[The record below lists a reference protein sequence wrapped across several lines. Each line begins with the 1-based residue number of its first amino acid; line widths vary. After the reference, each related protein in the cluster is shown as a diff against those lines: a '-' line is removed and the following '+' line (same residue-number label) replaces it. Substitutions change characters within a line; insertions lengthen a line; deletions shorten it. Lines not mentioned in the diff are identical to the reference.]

1 MNRLTDVVKSLI
13 IINVIIF
20 VGTMGIPQHYKELGV
35 LHYFQSNGFQPFQ
48 LITSMFMHADFMHL
62 LFNMFSLFFLGPY
75 VENTLGPKRF
85 LTLYLM
91 AGFGA
96 SLLHMGINAWQFQ
109 DAIAG
114 FTPAFVEELKSATVS
129 NGRIN
134 FSDSAVIPNSSRIAE
149 AYSYLNNRVLG
160 ASGCVYGVVIAFATM
175 FPNLKLM
182 VFPLPVPV
190 AAKYLGVGLIAIGL
204 YSGFGGANDG
214 IAHFAHVGGALVG
227 FLLVMYWKMNN
238 LR

>member
-1 MNRLTDVVKSLI
+1 MNNLTDVVKSLI

-20 VGTMGIPQHYKELGV
+20 LGTSFIPFEYKAMGM
-35 LHYFQSNGFQPFQ
+35 LHFFKSPYFQPFQ
-48 LITSMFMHADFMHL
+48 VISSMFLHADFMHL

-85 LTLYLM
+85 LTLYLL

-96 SLLHMGINAWQFQ
+96 SALHVG
-109 DAIAG
+109 
-114 FTPAFVEELKSATVS
+114 
-129 NGRIN
+129 
-134 FSDSAVIPNSSRIAE
+134 
-149 AYSYLNNRVLG
+149 YSYYMYTQGVSPGPVLG
-160 ASGCVYGVVIAFATM
+160 ASGCVYGVMIAFATM

-182 VFPLPVPV
+182 VFPIPVPV

-214 IAHFAHVGGALVG
+214 IAHFAHLGGALVG
-227 FLLVMYWKMNN
+227 FLLIKYWKMSN